1 MADNVVFKSRA
12 FGGFDKTEVM
22 DYVNKLLEEKASVE
36 KRLAESNAKFAQ
48 ANAQLFELKK
58 NADDVENYKA
68 QLEEALAKIEE
79 LNAYVAERTSEVEE
93 LKAQLTQ
100 KDEENCKLREDM
112 ENTAVPQEL
121 QAELDSAKAEIGRLK
136 VEAEKKRD
144 LERQVGAAMLDARI
158 HSEELVEEAKEKA
171 NAVTKSVYSAIGE
184 TAVKIDDL
192 STGIGEIARSFTRA
206 VEEVE
211 LRIKALTG
219 DMSKTAQLLI
229 AESGVMADGVAADAP
244 VEYDF
249 SVSVDSVSSTGADSD
264 VQTVEF
270 VDEQDEE

>member
-22 DYVNKLLEEKASVE
+22 DYVNKLLEEKAAVE
-36 KRLAESNAKFAQ
+36 KRLSESNAKFAQ
-48 ANAQLFELKK
+48 VNAQLFEMKK
-58 NADDVENYKA
+58 NADEAESYKT
-68 QLEEALAKIEE
+68 QLEEALSKNDELSAVVEAKT
-79 LNAYVAERTSEVEE
+79 AEAEE

-100 KDEENCKLREDM
+100 KDEENIKLREELGNM
-112 ENTAVPQEL
+112 AVPQEL
-121 QAELDSAKAEIGRLK
+121 QEELDSAKAEIGRLK

-171 NAVTKSVYSAIGE
+171 NAVTKSVYSAIGD

-229 AESGVMADGVAADAP
+229 AESGVMADSITSDAP

-249 SVSVDSVSSTGADSD
+249 SVSVDSVGTTDTDGDA
-264 VQTVEF
+264 QTVEF